1 MILGV
6 AAWGTQALIL
16 HAILA
21 GAGVSISLQVATF
34 IFALAVLAG
43 ALSFVPA
50 GLGVIEASLFV
61 LLTWR
66 RVPAPE
72 AAVVIVLFRLV
83 TVWFGAGLAW
93 ALGAKRPE
101 LDAEA

>member
-1 MILGV
+1 MWRPLQS
-6 AAWGTQALIL
+6 AAMSLVSAVPKR
-16 HAILA
+16 AIP
-21 GAGVSISLQVATF
+21 GSLPWLTL
-34 IFALAVLAG
+34 ALAVLAG

-61 LLTWR
+61 LLSWR

-72 AAVVIVLFRLV
+72 AAAVIVLFRLV
-83 TVWFGAGLAW
+83 TLWFGAGLAW